1 MKRVISFAVMLA
13 PTLFGCMTATEQQQ
27 LDSDRYNQLHTAA
40 LSHATQVKR
49 GKMSK
54 EDATLQLAQTQFE
67 TSADQRNGVAVQGAA
82 PQALVVAAMARDQSS
97 QSACTPVGHILFLNL
112 STTSTREDHD
122 CENE

>member
-97 QSACTPVGHILFLNL
+97 QSACKPVGHILFLFP
-112 STTSTREDHD
+112 
-122 CENE
+122 